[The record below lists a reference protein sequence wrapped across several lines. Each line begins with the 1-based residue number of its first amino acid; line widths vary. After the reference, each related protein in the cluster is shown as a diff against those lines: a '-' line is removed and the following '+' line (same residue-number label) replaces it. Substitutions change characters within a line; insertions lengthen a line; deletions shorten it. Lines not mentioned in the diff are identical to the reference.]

1 MRLCWMRMRGG
12 SCNRSAGM
20 GALSLI
26 LVGGL
31 LAPARAGATEVQGG
45 STPARPAPEEAG
57 RARVGGSV
65 LDEGASASD
74 LDGPVR
80 AAFEAGD
87 YLTAL
92 ELLERAYAKTKAT
105 RLLFNLGAVH
115 HHLGNCEAAR
125 DLYREFVRRDPP
137 EPGRTE
143 ARAAL
148 QSLEPFC
155 GGDPDRIEP
164 RAAAGDAPADALVA
178 RVPSREAS
186 SAAPSSSSPS
196 ARDVAMWSL
205 LGAGAAA
212 GAGAVLTWRDSAR
225 AASDLEELAR
235 EAVVRG
241 RRGETYDDCC
251 RARAQKLERSL
262 DRSSSWSSWLGVTSA
277 VLVGSGVTLWL
288 LRSETDAIA
297 VQHGAYTG
305 LEYHTRF

>member
-26 LVGGL
+26 LVAGL

-45 STPARPAPEEAG
+45 STPARPA
-57 RARVGGSV
+57 

-92 ELLERAYAKTKAT
+92 ELLERAYAKTNAT

-125 DLYREFVRRDPP
+125 DFYREFVRRDPP

-155 GGDPDRIEP
+155 GDGDTDHTEP
-164 RAAAGDAPADALVA
+164 RGAAGHAPADALVA
-178 RVPSREAS
+178 RVPSGEAS
-186 SAAPSSSSPS
+186 SSAPSSSSQS

-205 LGAGAAA
+205 LGAGVAA
-212 GAGAVLTWRDSAR
+212 GAGAVFTWRDSAR

-241 RRGETYDDCC
+241 RSGETYDDCC
-251 RARAQKLERSL
+251 RARAQQLERSL

-277 VLVGSGVTLWL
+277 VLVGSGLTLWL
-288 LRSETDAIA
+288 LRSETNAIA